1 MSSVKPQAELDRLRV
16 GYVLKRYPR
25 YSETFVVNEILA
37 HEAGGLRVDLFAL
50 GASDDTHFQEGISRV
65 RAPLTYLKGDGLRAA
80 DLWDEISAGAD
91 RLPKGMFTALAEG
104 KGQPARDVYQAM
116 RLARLVVAR
125 GIDLLHAHF
134 ATSAAN
140 VARMAAHFARVPYTF
155 TAHAKDIFHQ
165 DVEASDLGRKV
176 RQAAA
181 VVTVSDFNLRHLRE
195 SYPAD
200 AARFKRVYNGLDLSR
215 FEHHPFNG
223 RRRGIVAVGRL
234 VEKKGFDDLI
244 RAAAILKRGGVRF
257 DCKIVGAGELEQTLV
272 ALINELD
279 VKDCVEL
286 TGPRPQSEVVEL
298 VRSASAFAAPC
309 VVGADG
315 NRDGLPTVLL
325 EAMALGTPCVATDV
339 TGIPEIVRH
348 EQTGLIV
355 PQRNPSALAAALAR
369 LLDQPT
375 AAAQMAARARALVD
389 RDFDARQTSAALRLV
404 FAAAVHEFRAG
415 VEA

>member
-1 MSSVKPQAELDRLRV
+1 MERLRV
-16 GYVLKRYPR
+16 GYVVKRYPR

-37 HEAGGLRVDLFAL
+37 HEAAGLRVDLFAL

-65 RAPLTYLKGDGLRAA
+65 RAPLTYLKGDGLRAS

-91 RLPKGMFTALAEG
+91 RLPQGMFAALAEG

-116 RLARLVVAR
+116 RLARLMAAR
-125 GIDLLHAHF
+125 GINLLHAHF

-140 VARMAAHFARVPYTF
+140 VARMAAHFARVPFTF

-165 DVEASDLGRKV
+165 DVEAADLGRKV

-181 VVTVSDFNLRHLRE
+181 VVTVSDFNLRHLRDG
-195 SYPAD
+195 YPAD
-200 AARFKRVYNGLDLSR
+200 ASRLTRVYNGLDLSR
-215 FEHHPFNG
+215 FEHHSLAG
-223 RRRGIVAVGRL
+223 RRRTIVAVGRL

-244 RAAAILKRGGVRF
+244 RAAAILKRDGVRF
-257 DCKIVGAGELEQTLV
+257 DCKIVGAGEFEPALS
-272 ALINELD
+272 ALIGELN
-279 VKDCVEL
+279 VKDVVEL
-286 TGPRPQSEVVEL
+286 AGPRPQAEVAEL
-298 VRSASAFAAPC
+298 VRSAGAFAAPC

-339 TGIPEIVRH
+339 TGIPEVVRH

-355 PQRNPSALAAALAR
+355 PQRNPATLAAALGR
-369 LLDQPT
+369 LLDQPA
-375 AAAQMAARARALVD
+375 AAAQMAARARALID
-389 RDFDARQTSAALRLV
+389 RDFDARQTSAALRQV
-404 FAAAVHEFRAG
+404 FAAAVRDFRPG